1 MRIVEARLCARFVV
15 TVVDTDAIRSAIV
28 VGTARLGVVIVA
40 TVIAVIAVIAIV
52 AVATVIVRWELVGF
66 ATVVDACSRAFAIGV
81 GPALRSVD
89 ATVIGPAVLLI
100 VAVVDAVFVPVAPDI
115 AIWGAVFG
123 LDEFDAVVANY
134 IGFCVA
140 IVGVEPARRQERK
153 GK

>member
-1 MRIVEARLCARFVV
+1 M
-15 TVVDTDAIRSAIV
+15 
-28 VGTARLGVVIVA
+28 GVVIVA
-40 TVIAVIAVIAIV
+40 TVIAVIAV
-52 AVATVIVRWELVGF
+52 ATVIVWWELVGF

-81 GPALRSVD
+81 GPALGSVD

-100 VAVVDAVFVPVAPDI
+100 VAVVDAFFVPVAPEI

-140 IVGVEPARRQERK
+140 VIGVEPARRQERK
-153 GK
+153 GE

>member
-15 TVVDTDAIRSAIV
+15 TVVDADAIRSAIV
-28 VGTARLGVVIVA
+28 VGAARLGVVIVA
-40 TVIAVIAVIAIV
+40 TVIAVIAV
-52 AVATVIVRWELVGF
+52 ATVIVWWELVGF

-81 GPALRSVD
+81 GPALGSVD

-100 VAVVDAVFVPVAPDI
+100 VAVVDAFFVPVAPEI

-140 IVGVEPARRQERK
+140 VIGVEPARRQERK

>member
-1 MRIVEARLCARFVV
+1 M
-15 TVVDTDAIRSAIV
+15 
-28 VGTARLGVVIVA
+28 GVVIVA
-40 TVIAVIAVIAIV
+40 TVIAVIAV
-52 AVATVIVRWELVGF
+52 ATVIVWWELVGF
-66 ATVVDACSRAFAIGV
+66 ATACSRAFAIGV
-81 GPALRSVD
+81 GPALGSVD

-100 VAVVDAVFVPVAPDI
+100 VAVVDAFFVPVAPEI

-140 IVGVEPARRQERK
+140 VIGVEPARRQERK

>member
-40 TVIAVIAVIAIV
+40 TVIAVIAV
-52 AVATVIVRWELVGF
+52 ATVIARWDAVGF

-89 ATVIGPAVLLI
+89 ATVISPAVLLI

-123 LDEFDAVVANY
+123 LDEFNAVVANH

>member
-28 VGTARLGVVIVA
+28 VGAARLGVVIVA
-40 TVIAVIAVIAIV
+40 TVIAVIAVIA
-52 AVATVIVRWELVGF
+52 VATVIARWEAVGF

-81 GPALRSVD
+81 APALGNID
-89 ATVIGPAVLLI
+89 ATVICPAVLLM
-100 VAVVDAVFVPVAPDI
+100 VAVVDAFFVPIAPEI

-123 LDEFDAVVANY
+123 LNEFDAVVANH

>member
-1 MRIVEARLCARFVV
+1 M
-15 TVVDTDAIRSAIV
+15 
-28 VGTARLGVVIVA
+28 GVVIVA
-40 TVIAVIAVIAIV
+40 TVIAVIAVAT
-52 AVATVIVRWELVGF
+52 VATVIVWWELVGF

-81 GPALRSVD
+81 GPALGNVD

-100 VAVVDAVFVPVAPDI
+100 VAVVDAFFVPVAPEI

-140 IVGVEPARRQERK
+140 VIGVEPARRQERK

>member
-1 MRIVEARLCARFVV
+1 M
-15 TVVDTDAIRSAIV
+15 
-28 VGTARLGVVIVA
+28 GVVIVA
-40 TVIAVIAVIAIV
+40 AGIAVV
-52 AVATVIVRWELVGF
+52 AVATVSAWWEAIGF

-81 GPALRSVD
+81 GPALGSVD
-89 ATVIGPAVLLI
+89 ATVICPAVLLI
-100 VAVVDAVFVPVAPDI
+100 VAVVDAFFVPVAPEI

-140 IVGVEPARRQERK
+140 VIGVEPARRLERK